1 MKKIRPHHIII
12 SVLIL
17 FVAVHIILAIVPN
30 NAQKLIAAIEDENVE
45 KVRELLE
52 KGVDPNKTD
61 VIPSYF
67 WIFLESAARRPLTVA
82 CETGNLEIVRLLIEH
97 GATAEYDE
105 LTTDPLPRAL
115 INYHPDDMEI
125 IKLLLENG
133 ATLEKRHGITPV
145 VEAARMY
152 PYQNGVYD
160 EETAKGITEIVKML
174 LGDQSVNTL
183 YGSETLLFEAARAEN
198 VYLVEYLL
206 SQGCDKN
213 IQNYDGKTA
222 LDYAVE
228 RGYVEIVDLLS

>member
-1 MKKIRPHHIII
+1 
-12 SVLIL
+12 
-17 FVAVHIILAIVPN
+17 
-30 NAQKLIAAIEDENVE
+30 
-45 KVRELLE
+45 
-52 KGVDPNKTD
+52 
-61 VIPSYF
+61 
-67 WIFLESAARRPLTVA
+67 
-82 CETGNLEIVRLLIEH
+82 
-97 GATAEYDE
+97 
-105 LTTDPLPRAL
+105 
-115 INYHPDDMEI
+115 MEI

-133 ATLEKRHGITPV
+133 ATLEKRGGITPI

-152 PYQNGVYD
+152 PNQN

-183 YGSETLLFEAARAEN
+183 YGSETLLFYAVRAEN
-198 VYLVEYLL
+198 IYLVEYLL

>member
-1 MKKIRPHHIII
+1 MK
-12 SVLIL
+12 S
-17 FVAVHIILAIVPN
+17 
-30 NAQKLIAAIEDENVE
+30 ENE
-45 KVRELLE
+45 
-52 KGVDPNKTD
+52 
-61 VIPSYF
+61 
-67 WIFLESAARRPLTVA
+67 
-82 CETGNLEIVRLLIEH
+82 
-97 GATAEYDE
+97 
-105 LTTDPLPRAL
+105 
-115 INYHPDDMEI
+115 

-174 LGDQSVNTL
+174 FGGQSVNTL
-183 YGSETLLFEAARAEN
+183 FGTETLLFSAARAEN